1 MQCKWAMSW
10 SRGREQASVHKDRP
24 ENGGETDGLGEP
36 AFWLPS
42 VDHKDPMKVLEGE
55 QITSVLQRSWTG
67 RDAGVD

>member
-1 MQCKWAMSW
+1 MNNVV
-10 SRGREQASVHKDRP
+10 EQSEGTGVFAKTDPVS
-24 ENGGETDGLGEP
+24 GGETDGLGQP

-55 QITSVLQRSWTG
+55 QITSVLQRSWAG

>member
-1 MQCKWAMSW
+1 MFAK
-10 SRGREQASVHKDRP
+10 
-24 ENGGETDGLGEP
+24 TDQRMEEKQTGLGEP